1 MAGSNNIPK
10 YALCNREDELLEF
23 KIRGPN
29 YGQVDGLLISSAT
42 LTVGN
47 LLAPFYFD
55 ATTPNAITGP
65 TMAQLQNLFGQN
77 YLTTPGS
84 YMQFTVHNYDT
95 VAKVITFPGIGSMT
109 IPPQSFYTGGFVV
122 LQNGNLGFYQ
132 PTTNISAVTDPF
144 AAIGNGYIV
153 KTGLGT
159 YINRSIVGTAPVIT
173 TNQDGTAGNTLIS
186 LDTQLTNFDT
196 YLSSGAN
203 GIMAKINTPTGTVVG
218 RTIIGTSPILVTNGD
233 GVLGN
238 PVISLNAAAVVINAS
253 QVVVSPTVDGASN
266 VQSALTNI
274 AASVPVIPLGP
285 GYIAENGAGTFFAR
299 TFAPGLN
306 ITISNPDGVA
316 GNSTVAFSQSGTTEV
331 VAEATGIR
339 TFNAAN
345 DILFWSSSG
354 SPQWEAQSLK
364 AATTLLRMDDTFT
377 SGCSF
382 HGTSATSWDTNGR
395 FFSIDMGTWGST
407 VQPFKNM
414 AWIQTSE
421 TNTNAV
427 VGGNNQGLADPKNI
441 MLQFHQTGNST
452 LLAPALPL
460 SGQLYKAFSLFTDTP
475 GIATGDY
482 TGEIAYLRGD
492 GTFAGRAFNVVSNLD
507 SKKNISS
514 LEAHL
519 FEKASALELVQK
531 IQPISFN
538 YKDEEDDHR
547 QHFGF
552 LVNQIDDASEKEEEL
567 KTLVSYSQDGS
578 PATLNLSD
586 AFALL
591 FRAFQEYVQTHP

>member
-10 YALCNREDELLEF
+10 YALWNREDELIEF

-29 YGQVDGLLISSAT
+29 YGQVDGLLINTNT

-55 ATTPNAITGP
+55 ATTPNAVNGP
-65 TMAQLQNLFGQN
+65 TMAQLLNYFGQN

-95 VAKVITFPGIGSMT
+95 VAKVITFPGIGAMT

-122 LQNGNLGFYQ
+122 LQDGTLGFYQ

-159 YINRSIVGTAPVIT
+159 YINRSIVGVLPVIT
-173 TNQDGTAGNTLIS
+173 TNQDGTAGNTLVS
-186 LDTQLTNFDT
+186 LDTALTNFDA
-196 YLSSGAN
+196 YLTGGAL
-203 GIMAKINTPTGTVVG
+203 GLLAKINAGGTVTG
-218 RTIIGTSPILVTNGD
+218 RTIIGTSPIQVTNGD

-238 PVISLNAAAVVINAS
+238 PTISLNAAAVTIPAS
-253 QVVVSPTVDGASN
+253 QVTVSPTVDGGAN
-266 VQSALTNI
+266 VQVALQNI

-299 TFAPGLN
+299 TFAAGQN
-306 ITISNPDGVA
+306 IGITNPDGVA
-316 GNSTVAFSQSGTTEV
+316 GNSTISFNQAGTTQV
-331 VAEATGIR
+331 VAKATGIR
-339 TFNAAN
+339 SFTAAN
-345 DILFWSSSG
+345 DTMIWITGG
-354 SPQWEAQSLK
+354 SQWQAQSTK
-364 AATTLLRMDDTFT
+364 AAATLIRMDDTYT
-377 SGCSF
+377 QGCSF
-382 HGTSATSWDTNGR
+382 NGSTTISWDTNGR
-395 FFSIDMGTWGST
+395 FFTIDMGTWGSS
-407 VQPFKNM
+407 VAVFKTM
-414 AWIQTSE
+414 AWIQTTE

-427 VGGNNQGLADPKNI
+427 VAGNNQGLADPKNI
-441 MLQFHQTGNST
+441 MLQFHQTGDST
-452 LLAPALPL
+452 GMAPALTL
-460 SGQLYKAFSLFTDTP
+460 ANQRYKAFSLYSDTP

-482 TGEIAYLRGD
+482 VGEISYLRGD
-492 GTFAGRAFNVVSNLD
+492 GTFAGRAFNVVSNLE
-507 SKKNISS
+507 SKKNISPLQHS
-514 LEAHL
+514 LSS
-519 FEKASALELVQK
+519 SALELVKQ
-531 IQPISFN
+531 IEPIAFN

-552 LVNQIDDASEKEEEL
+552 LVNQIDAASEKKEEL
-567 KTLVSYSQDGS
+567 KSLVSYSQEGAPS
-578 PATLNLSD
+578 TLNLTD

-591 FRAFQEYVQTHP
+591 FRAFQEYVASHP